1 MKKNVKKFFLFI
13 TFFGLIIGLNGLFS
27 GCSRQA
33 IMPQVQNNY
42 PPPQPKVTSQEDSTA
57 VYEKLISE
65 ELKEAETY
73 YAAGVE
79 ANQQADWLVAQS
91 HFEKALDV
99 LGSIDLGDELHS
111 KNIDK
116 YNRLLH
122 EIATDY
128 KITLLSLGTL
138 DSAGSISSFWE
149 KFDNIQD
156 FQKLRD
162 STQVAVSAPD
172 TSITYDMPIEWNQRV
187 EDAILY
193 LQTVSRERFELY
205 LFRSGKYLNL
215 IKQILKE
222 RNLPMDLAYL
232 PMIESG
238 FSPKARSWANAVGM
252 WQFIPSTGRLYGL
265 KSNWWYD
272 EKKDF
277 IKATYAACD
286 YLSKLYNDF
295 GSWHLALAAYNCGE
309 GSLSRRIKRSKTDN
323 YWELNLRKQTYDYV
337 PLYMAATIIAKDP
350 QKYGFDV
357 EYDKPL
363 EFDTVQVDRPLDL
376 KTVADILN
384 VSLDV
389 LRDLNP
395 ELLRDVT
402 PPQYSNYPLRIPT
415 GTKEFFSRSY
425 SELPAK
431 KLYAMHRVKK
441 GETVSSIAK
450 KYGVSP
456 FDILQANS
464 LSKKYR
470 IYPGDYLKIPG
481 YIDSQE
487 DSKESAKKQNA
498 DSNGRGNRVLA
509 SQGQAKRESQN
520 YQVRPGDT
528 LTEIADKF
536 NTDVSTL
543 KQANGI
549 RDSDEIKAGDTV
561 RVPAKAQAGADREM
575 VIHKVRRGET
585 LWSIANNFRVSIEK
599 ILEWNS
605 LSDPS
610 HIQAGD
616 IIKIFKVK

>member
-1 MKKNVKKFFLFI
+1 MKVDMKRIFSLILV
-13 TFFGLIIGLNGLFS
+13 FGLIVASSFFFND
-27 GCSRQA
+27 CSRQV
-33 IMPQVQNNY
+33 IKPRVQTNY
-42 PPPQPKVTSQEDSTA
+42 PPPEPQVASQEDSSA
-57 VYEKLISE
+57 VYEKVISE

-79 ANQQADWLVAQS
+79 ANQNAEWLLAQS
-91 HFEKALDV
+91 NFEKALEV
-99 LGSIDLGDELHS
+99 LGNLDLGDELHS

-138 DSAGSISSFWE
+138 DSEGSISSFLE

-156 FQKLRD
+156 FQKLKD
-162 STQVAVSAPD
+162 STKVAITAPD
-172 TSITYDMPIEWNQRV
+172 TSIYDMPIEWNQRV
-187 EDAILY
+187 ENAILY

-205 LFRSGKYLNL
+205 LARSGKYINL
-215 IKQILKE
+215 FKDILKKE
-222 RNLPMDLAYL
+222 NLPQDLAYL
-232 PMIESG
+232 PLIESG
-238 FSPKARSWANAVGM
+238 FSPRARSWANAVGM

-277 IKATYAACD
+277 IKSTYAACD
-286 YLSKLYNDF
+286 YLAKLYNDF

-309 GSLSRRIKRSKTDN
+309 GSLSRRIKKSKTDN
-323 YWELNLRKQTYDYV
+323 YWELNLRRQTYDYV

-350 QKYGFDV
+350 KKYGFEV
-357 EYDKPL
+357 EYEKPFA
-363 EFDTVQVDRPLDL
+363 FDTVIVDRPIDL
-376 KTVADILN
+376 KTVADILS
-384 VSLDV
+384 VSVDEI
-389 LRDLNP
+389 RELNP

-402 PPQYSNYPLRIPT
+402 PPQYSNYPLRVPA
-415 GTKEFFSRSY
+415 GTSEIFSRKY

-431 KLYAMHRVKK
+431 ELYTMHKVKK
-441 GETVSSIAK
+441 GETVSTIAK

-481 YIDSQE
+481 YADSGIDRKQ
-487 DSKESAKKQNA
+487 SAKNENP
-498 DSNGRGNRVLA
+498 DSINQRTKVIA
-509 SQGQAKRESQN
+509 SENQVKKENLR
-520 YQVRPGDT
+520 YQVKPGDT

-536 NTDVSTL
+536 KTDVSTL
-543 KQANGI
+543 GQVNGI
-549 RDSDEIKAGDTV
+549 RDSDEIKVGDTIKI
-561 RVPAKAQAGADREM
+561 PSKNQ
-575 VIHKVRRGET
+575 VIEERQIVAHKVRRGET
-585 LWSIANNFRVSIEK
+585 LWSISNYFKVPLEK
-599 ILEWNS
+599 LLEWNS
-605 LSDPS
+605 LPDPS

-616 IIKIFKVK
+616 IIKILKNK

>member
-1 MKKNVKKFFLFI
+1 MKTDVKKIFLFI
-13 TFFGLIIGLNGLFS
+13 LVFGLIIGLGGLFNS
-27 GCSRQA
+27 CSRQV
-33 IMPQVQNNY
+33 IKPQVQNNY
-42 PPPQPKVTSQEDSTA
+42 LPPEPQVTSQEDSSA

-65 ELKEAETY
+65 ELKEAESY
-73 YAAGVE
+73 YALGVE
-79 ANQQADWLVAQS
+79 ANQKAEWLVAQS
-91 HFEKALDV
+91 NFEKALEV
-99 LGSIDLGDELHS
+99 LGNLDLGDELHS

-138 DSAGSISSFWE
+138 DSEGSISSFLE

-156 FQKLRD
+156 FQKLKD
-162 STQVAVSAPD
+162 STQVEITAPD
-172 TSITYDMPIEWNQRV
+172 TSIYDMPIEWNQRV
-187 EDAILY
+187 ENAILY

-205 LFRSGKYLNL
+205 LTRSGKYINL
-215 IKQILKE
+215 FKDILKKK
-222 RNLPMDLAYL
+222 NLPQDLAYL

-238 FSPKARSWANAVGM
+238 FSPRARSWANAVGM

-277 IKATYAACD
+277 IKSTYAACD
-286 YLSKLYNDF
+286 YLAKLYNDF

-309 GSLSRRIKRSKTDN
+309 GSLSRRIKKSKTDN

-350 QKYGFDV
+350 KKYGFEV
-357 EYDKPL
+357 EYEKPL
-363 EFDTVQVDRPLDL
+363 EFDTVLVDKPVDL

-384 VSLDV
+384 VSLDSI
-389 LRDLNP
+389 RDLNP

-402 PPQYSNYPLRIPT
+402 PPQYSNYPLRIPA
-415 GTKEFFSRSY
+415 GTRGIFSQKY

-431 KLYAMHRVKK
+431 KLYTMHKVKK
-441 GETVSSIAK
+441 GETVSAIAK

-481 YIDSQE
+481 YADSGTGRKLSAKSEKPNNINQGNKVASS
-487 DSKESAKKQNA
+487 DNPAKKESL
-498 DSNGRGNRVLA
+498 R
-509 SQGQAKRESQN
+509 

-528 LTEIADKF
+528 LTEIANKF
-536 NTDVSTL
+536 KTDVSTL
-543 KQANGI
+543 GQVNGI
-549 RDSDEIKAGDTV
+549 RDSDEIKVGDTIKIPSKRQV
-561 RVPAKAQAGADREM
+561 GEERQILV
-575 VIHKVRRGET
+575 HKVRRGET
-585 LWSIANNFRVSIEK
+585 LWSISNYFKVPLEK
-599 ILEWNS
+599 LLEWNS

-610 HIQAGD
+610 HLRAGD
-616 IIKIFKVK
+616 IIKILKNK

>member
-1 MKKNVKKFFLFI
+1 MKTDVKKLFLFI
-13 TFFGLIIGLNGLFS
+13 LVFGLILGLSTLFS

-33 IMPQVQNNY
+33 IKPAVQANY
-42 PPPQPKVTSQEDSTA
+42 PPPEPEIVSQTDSTEI
-57 VYEKLISE
+57 YEKIVSE
-65 ELKEAETY
+65 ELKEAETF

-79 ANQQADWLVAQS
+79 ANQNADWLIAQS
-91 HFEKALDV
+91 HFEKALEI
-99 LGSIDLGDELHS
+99 LGNLDLGDELHS

-138 DSAGSISSFWE
+138 DSEGSISSFLE

-156 FQKLRD
+156 FQNLRD
-162 STQVAVSAPD
+162 STKIAVSTPD

-187 EDAILY
+187 ENAILY

-205 LFRSGKYLNL
+205 LTRSGKYIDLFKN
-215 IKQILKE
+215 ILKE
-222 RNLPMDLAYL
+222 KNLPQDLVYL

-238 FSPKARSWANAVGM
+238 FSPRARSWANAVGM

-277 IKATYAACD
+277 IKSTYAACD
-286 YLSKLYNDF
+286 YLAKLYKDF

-309 GSLSRRIKRSKTDN
+309 GSLSRRIKKSKTDN

-350 QKYGFDV
+350 KKYGFEV
-357 EYDKPL
+357 EYEEPL
-363 EFDTVQVDRPLDL
+363 VFDTVLVDKPVDL

-384 VSLDV
+384 VSLEAI
-389 LRDLNP
+389 RDLNP

-402 PPQYSNYPLRIPT
+402 PPQYSNYPLRIPAGT
-415 GTKEFFSRSY
+415 GEIFSRSY

-431 KLYAMHRVKK
+431 KLYTMHRIKK
-441 GETVSSIAK
+441 GETVSAIAR

-470 IYPGDYLKIPG
+470 IYAGNYLKIPG
-481 YIDSQE
+481 YANAGTS
-487 DSKESAKKQNA
+487 KKQSSRNRNPNPA
-498 DSNGRGNRVLA
+498 DRTNKISPTEK
-509 SQGQAKRESQN
+509 QATNENLSYLVK
-520 YQVRPGDT
+520 PGDT
-528 LTEIADKF
+528 LTEIADRFK
-536 NTDVSTL
+536 TDVMTL
-543 KQANGI
+543 AQVNGL
-549 RDSDEIKAGDTV
+549 RNSDEIKIGDSLK
-561 RVPAKAQAGADREM
+561 VPSRSQAGERSQI
-575 VIHKVRRGET
+575 VVHKVRSGET
-585 LWSIANNFRVSIEK
+585 LWSIANNFNVTIK
-599 ILEWNS
+599 KLLEWNS

-610 HIQAGD
+610 YLKAGD
-616 IIKIFKVK
+616 IIKIFKNR

>member
-1 MKKNVKKFFLFI
+1 MKTDVRKIFLFI
-13 TFFGLIIGLNGLFS
+13 SVLGLIISLGGLFNS
-27 GCSRQA
+27 CSRQV
-33 IMPQVQNNY
+33 IKPQVQDNY
-42 PPPQPKVTSQEDSTA
+42 PPPEPQVTSQTDSTEI
-57 VYEKLISE
+57 YEKIISE

-79 ANQQADWLVAQS
+79 ANQKTDWLVAQS
-91 HFEKALDV
+91 HFEKALEV
-99 LGSIDLGDELHS
+99 LGNLDLGDELHS

-138 DSAGSISSFWE
+138 DSEGSISSFLE

-156 FQKLRD
+156 FQKLKD
-162 STQVAVSAPD
+162 STQVAIETPD
-172 TSITYDMPIEWNQRV
+172 TSIAYDMPIEWNQRV
-187 EDAILY
+187 ENAVLY
-193 LQTVSRERFELY
+193 LQTVSRERFALY
-205 LFRSGKYLNL
+205 LTRSGKYINL
-215 IKQILKE
+215 FKDILKK
-222 RNLPMDLAYL
+222 RNLPQDLAYL

-238 FSPKARSWANAVGM
+238 FSPRARSWANAVGM

-277 IKATYAACD
+277 IKSTYAACD
-286 YLSKLYNDF
+286 YLAKLYNDF

-309 GSLSRRIKRSKTDN
+309 GSLGRRIKKSKTDN

-350 QKYGFDV
+350 KKYGFEV
-357 EYDKPL
+357 EYEKPL
-363 EFDTVQVDRPLDL
+363 EFDTVLVDKPVDL

-384 VSLDV
+384 VSLDAI
-389 LRDLNP
+389 RDLNP
-395 ELLRDVT
+395 ELLRDVS
-402 PPQYSNYPLRIPT
+402 PPQYSNYPLRIPA
-415 GTKEFFSRSY
+415 GTREIFSRSY

-431 KLYAMHRVKK
+431 KLYTMHRVKK
-441 GETVSSIAK
+441 GETVSGIAK
-450 KYGVSP
+450 RYGISP

-481 YIDSQE
+481 YADSGIDRKQP
-487 DSKESAKKQNA
+487 AKKENP
-498 DSNGRGNRVLA
+498 DSINQGNKVMA
-509 SQGQAKRESQN
+509 SENQVKKENLR
-520 YQVRPGDT
+520 YQVKPGDT

-536 NTDVSTL
+536 KTDVSTL
-543 KQANGI
+543 GQVNGI
-549 RDSDEIKAGDTV
+549 RDSDEIKVGDTIKIPSRSQSGDDSKV
-561 RVPAKAQAGADREM
+561 VA
-575 VIHKVRRGET
+575 HKVRRGET
-585 LWSIANNFRVSIEK
+585 LWSIANYFKVPLEK
-599 ILEWNS
+599 LLEWNS
-605 LSDPS
+605 LSNPS

-616 IIKIFKVK
+616 IIKIFKNK